1 MPAEETED
9 VTTPETVSDTPNTA
23 PHDPP
28 VPDAFAAFM
37 AEGWAAPTSELPPR
51 DDVAAFTLA
60 RRDRLAALF
69 PGDVLLVPTGKYK
82 VRANDTDYV
91 FRPGTDFYWLT
102 GCHEP
107 DAVLMIDCTHEAAN
121 ATLFVADRS
130 DRSTSAFYRDRRY
143 GELWVGPRD
152 GVKEFESSLGIPC
165 RPLTELQEALDNV
178 PSPLARV
185 LRGFDDDVDQRFTEN
200 EVAAARNQEL
210 ATALSELRLVKDSY
224 EVERL
229 REAMEATATGFTECV
244 REFPTASRLPSGE
257 RWIEGTFWR
266 RSRVDGND
274 VGYTSIV
281 ACGHHA
287 TTLHWIRNN
296 GEVRDGDLA
305 LLDMGVESRSL
316 YTADI
321 TRTLPINGTFTPIQR
336 KIYEAVYAA
345 QQAGLEAVK
354 PGAAFL
360 APHRAAMEVLAR
372 TLEGW
377 GLLGCSA
384 EESLNDT
391 GYHRRYT
398 LHGVSHMLG
407 IDVHD
412 CANARNEIYYDGEL
426 RAGMVLT
433 VEPGLY
439 FQIDDQTV
447 PEEYRG
453 IGVRIEDDVLVTKN
467 GHEVLSHHVPTQVDE
482 VEAWMR
488 QISGK

>member
-1 MPAEETED
+1 MSAEETED
-9 VTTPETVSDTPNTA
+9 VTASETPDNPNTA

-28 VPDAFAAFM
+28 TPDAFMAFM
-37 AEGWAAPTSELPPR
+37 AEGWASPSSDLPPLQE
-51 DDVAAFTLA
+51 VAKHTAVRREKLA
-60 RRDRLAALF
+60 NLF
-69 PGDVLLVPTGKYK
+69 PGDVLVVPTGNYK

-91 FRPGTDFYWLT
+91 FRPGSDFFWLT

-107 DAVLMIDCTHEAAN
+107 DAVLVLDCTHPLPS
-121 ATLFVADRS
+121 ATLFVAGRS
-130 DRSTSAFYRDRRY
+130 DRSSSAFYRDRRY

-152 GVKEFESSLGIPC
+152 GVAEFESSLGIPC
-165 RPLTELQEALDNV
+165 RPLTELPNSLDQI
-178 PSPLARV
+178 PLELARI
-185 LRGFDDDVDQRFTEN
+185 LRGFDESVDVRFAED
-200 EVAAARNQEL
+200 ERAALRNGEL
-210 ATALSELRLVKDSY
+210 GSALSELRLVKDSY
-224 EVERL
+224 EIDRL
-229 REAMEATATGFTECV
+229 REAMLSTAIGFEECV
-244 REFPTASRLPSGE
+244 RELPRATEMDAGE
-257 RWIEGTFWR
+257 RWLEGTFWR

-287 TTLHWIRNN
+287 TTLHWVRNN
-296 GEVRDGDLA
+296 GDVKPGDLA

-321 TRTLPINGTFTPIQR
+321 TRTLPVSGTFSRMQR
-336 KIYEAVYAA
+336 KVYEAVYEAQLAA
-345 QQAGLEAVK
+345 LEAVK

-372 TLEGW
+372 KLQEW
-377 GLLGCSA
+377 GILRCSA
-384 EESLNDT
+384 EESIAET

-412 CANARNEIYYDGEL
+412 CANARSEMYYDGEL
-426 RAGMVLT
+426 RSGMVLT

-447 PEEYRG
+447 PAEYRG
-453 IGVRIEDDVLVTKN
+453 IGVRIEDDVLVTAD
-467 GHEVLSHHVPTQVDE
+467 GYDVLSHHLPTQADE
-482 VEAWMR
+482 IEAWMR
-488 QISGK
+488 QINGK